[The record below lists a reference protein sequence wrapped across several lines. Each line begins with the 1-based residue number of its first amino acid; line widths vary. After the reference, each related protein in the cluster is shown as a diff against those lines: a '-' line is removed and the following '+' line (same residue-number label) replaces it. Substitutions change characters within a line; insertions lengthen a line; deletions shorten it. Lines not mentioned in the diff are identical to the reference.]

1 MKVPDE
7 IMGKYQEVLG
17 YLNELIQFF
26 EKYGVTGWVWRMKEA
41 RDEAMSQESTLEGIL
56 NGLRIIDW
64 YYGRGMGS
72 MSDLLL
78 SRENG
83 IPIPP
88 DEDEDEVNRKLEE
101 IAYGKVA
108 RSVHVLEEE
117 IKSLLLER
125 DREGAE

>member
-88 DEDEDEVNRKLEE
+88 DEDEDEVNRKFRDLAFEK
-101 IAYGKVA
+101 ILGAIDD
-108 RSVHVLEEE
+108 LEEE
-117 IKSLLLER
+117 IKSLLAER
-125 DREGAE
+125 GEDE

>member
-17 YLNELIQFF
+17 YLEELIQFF

-41 RDEAMSQESTLEGIL
+41 RDEAMSQERTLEGIL

-72 MSDLLL
+72 MSELMLGRRYGDL
-78 SRENG
+78 
-83 IPIPP
+83 IPP
-88 DEDEDEVNRKLEE
+88 EEDEDEVNRKFRDLAFEK
-101 IAYGKVA
+101 ILGAIDD
-108 RSVHVLEEE
+108 LEEE
-117 IKSLLLER
+117 IKSLLAER
-125 DREGAE
+125 GEDE